1 MKNIIFKDNISK
13 SYIHKKK
20 FNKTILKSTNNLNS
34 IYKRIDYQ
42 KDIFYSLSRK
52 FKLNFTNK
60 ELKKYNRFKTVAIL
74 GIGGSVLG
82 AKAIYTFLK
91 QKKIKKFIFFDNLDE
106 NKINDFIK
114 SKKASK
120 TLFIIISKSGN
131 TLETIVNVNSFPQ
144 KIFTP
149 SNTII
154 ITEKKNSALNS
165 LITNLNVK
173 GIVHKNYIG
182 GRYSVLSEVG
192 MVPAHFMGLKIKNFR
207 NNLLSIFKGS
217 KKKMLLR
224 NVAQLFQI
232 YSSKKI
238 KSIVFLNYSPE
249 LNDFLYW
256 LQQLISESL
265 GKNGKGLMPSISQ
278 APKDHH
284 SLLQLYLDGPRD
296 KLFYVFSSSNLTKLK
311 IKNNLFGKKYNF
323 LKKKR
328 VSKVILSQKK
338 SFINTLKKKD
348 ISYREFHI
356 NKISEESIGELFS
369 YFMVETALL
378 GKVINV
384 NPFDQPA
391 VESVKKLTIKYL
403 N

>member
-154 ITEKKNSALNS
+154 ITEKK
-165 LITNLNVK
+165 K
-173 GIVHKNYIG
+173 
-182 GRYSVLSEVG
+182 
-192 MVPAHFMGLKIKNFR
+192 
-207 NNLLSIFKGS
+207 
-217 KKKMLLR
+217 
-224 NVAQLFQI
+224 
-232 YSSKKI
+232 
-238 KSIVFLNYSPE
+238 
-249 LNDFLYW
+249 
-256 LQQLISESL
+256 
-265 GKNGKGLMPSISQ
+265 
-278 APKDHH
+278 
-284 SLLQLYLDGPRD
+284 
-296 KLFYVFSSSNLTKLK
+296 
-311 IKNNLFGKKYNF
+311 
-323 LKKKR
+323 
-328 VSKVILSQKK
+328 
-338 SFINTLKKKD
+338 
-348 ISYREFHI
+348 
-356 NKISEESIGELFS
+356 
-369 YFMVETALL
+369 
-378 GKVINV
+378 
-384 NPFDQPA
+384 
-391 VESVKKLTIKYL
+391 
-403 N
+403 

>member
-311 IKNNLFGKKYNF
+311 IKNK
-323 LKKKR
+323 
-328 VSKVILSQKK
+328 Q
-338 SFINTLKKKD
+338 
-348 ISYREFHI
+348 
-356 NKISEESIGELFS
+356 
-369 YFMVETALL
+369 
-378 GKVINV
+378 
-384 NPFDQPA
+384 
-391 VESVKKLTIKYL
+391 VK
-403 N
+403 

>member
-1 MKNIIFKDNISK
+1 MKNIFFKDNISK
-13 SYIHKKK
+13 SYIDKKK
-20 FNKTILKSTNNLNS
+20 FNNTILKSTNNLN
-34 IYKRIDYQ
+34 IIHKRIDYQ
-42 KDIFYSLSRK
+42 KDIFYSLSNK

-74 GIGGSVLG
+74 GIGGSILG

-91 QKKIKKFIFFDNLDE
+91 QKKIKKFVFFDNLDE

-131 TLETIVNVNSFPQ
+131 TLETIVNVNSFPK

-328 VSKVILSQKK
+328 VSEVILSQKK
-338 SFINTLKKKD
+338 SFINTLKKKN